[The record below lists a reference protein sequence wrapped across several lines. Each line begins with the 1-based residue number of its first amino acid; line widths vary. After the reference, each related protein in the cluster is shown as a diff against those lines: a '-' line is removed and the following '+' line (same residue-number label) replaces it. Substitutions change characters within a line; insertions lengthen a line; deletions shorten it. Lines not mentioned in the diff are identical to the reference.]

1 MGALT
6 GSPSLVQICT
16 VQVPFAA
23 GKSNRPRGSG
33 SPLLRASPSAP
44 PTSRKCTRI
53 FGTPSPFLSSTK
65 PQMYSVEQVFPFG
78 PLESGGPSRGQY
90 AAPQLE
96 GVFVGSGVAVDSGV
110 AIV

>member
-16 VQVPFAA
+16 VQVPPAA

-44 PTSRKCTRI
+44 PTSRKCTR
-53 FGTPSPFLSSTK
+53 TPDMPSPFLSSTK
-65 PQMYSVEQVFPFG
+65 PQMYSVEQVLPLG
-78 PLESGGPSRGQY
+78 PLGSGGPSCGQY
-90 AAPQLE
+90 AAPQLA
-96 GVFVGSGVAVDSGV
+96 GVLVGS
-110 AIV
+110 